1 MNTLKFFSFCASVTD
16 NDSRTLV
23 YCIYRTGMQR
33 VFKNK
38 QNVTNN
44 AKNWITFFL
53 HSFIGDYSSRIYQR
67 MFVSDDV
74 KQSFFFK

>member
-1 MNTLKFFSFCASVTD
+1 MNTLKFFSFFASVTD
-16 NDSRTLV
+16 NDTRSLV

-44 AKNWITFFL
+44 AKHWITFFY
-53 HSFIGDYSSRIYQR
+53 SFIGN
-67 MFVSDDV
+67 
-74 KQSFFFK
+74 

>member
-1 MNTLKFFSFCASVTD
+1 MYQILELLIMNTLKFFSFFASVID
-16 NDSRTLV
+16 NDTRSLV

-44 AKNWITFFL
+44 AKHWITFFL
-53 HSFIGDYSSRIYQR
+53 HSFIGN
-67 MFVSDDV
+67 
-74 KQSFFFK
+74 